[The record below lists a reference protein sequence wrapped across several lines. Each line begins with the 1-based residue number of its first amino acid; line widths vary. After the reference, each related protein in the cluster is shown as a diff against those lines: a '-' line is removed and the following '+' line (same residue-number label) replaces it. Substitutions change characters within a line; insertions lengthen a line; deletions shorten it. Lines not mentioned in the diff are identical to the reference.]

1 LLDANSLKGGYAARY
16 QDSLAKQH
24 KIEQA
29 YGGPTAFDAQTRPV
43 DNGESDGR
51 KNDPKD
57 DQTNKS
63 HCQFSDATSLRLT
76 LTLHQTQATAR
87 RLV

>member
-43 DNGESDGR
+43 DNGESD
-51 KNDPKD
+51 PKD

-76 LTLHQTQATAR
+76 LTLHQTEATAR